1 MGFYK
6 IIFILILVLIGFI
19 LRLLGIGY
27 GLPELSHP
35 DEARVILDTLS
46 MGHRM
51 SLLPERPDYALLYR
65 YLLLFIFG
73 LYFLVGKLIGIFKDT
88 LDFALRFMINPAQ
101 VYLIARTLS
110 VIFGTAI
117 SVASYFIGKK
127 IFKKEEIGLV
137 AMVFSLFEFQ
147 LLQHSQWAI
156 YPIALCFFSLPA
168 FYYIFKLME
177 KPTKRHFFLSG
188 LFCGLAI
195 SIQNQAIFIIP
206 SLILSYFLTFI
217 SHKKEIKPKEFIKL
231 VTSSLL
237 FLLFFSLLGNF
248 YWFFIFEKSLAKTLE
263 LMGVTRVGF
272 SSIAPYNY
280 NFFSMFWWFI
290 KELIRQD
297 RILGV
302 FLVLGLFYSIYRHT
316 KFDLVFLTFTF
327 FYLWIISSWGFRI
340 LHDMI
345 SILPIACLFASR
357 FLVETTERFIKNKYY
372 YVILSCIIVFP
383 LIRDSFKAD
392 IRKLHKDTRQI
403 AATWI
408 EQHIP
413 ADSKIGIDWAIYS
426 VPLKS
431 NIPFLFRN
439 PVATKYYNTI
449 LPANL
454 RQHYSE
460 YLKTQKTY
468 QLYEIMYATDE
479 PFWPEDMPYS
489 VIEKAR
495 KKYVYRDLYSRFL
508 FKTQE
513 EIRKDK
519 VQYVIITSFSWGFF
533 LFDNDENKKNL
544 FNPFIKDRPE
554 LNYQHTDHYINDN
567 RHGILFYLVKRG
579 RDFYRTLLNVRIED
593 ARLIKE
599 FQPSENNLGPT
610 IKIFELK
617 GNGW

>member
-1 MGFYK
+1 MKK
-6 IIFILILVLIGFI
+6 ITFILGILGIAFI
-19 LRLLGIGY
+19 LRILGIGY
-27 GLPELSHP
+27 GLPDLSHP

-46 MGHRM
+46 MGQRM

-73 LYFLVGKLIGIFKDT
+73 LYFLMGKLIGIFKDT
-88 LDFALRFMINPAQ
+88 IDFALRFMINPAQ
-101 VYLIARTLS
+101 VYLIARSIS
-110 VIFGTAI
+110 VVFGTAI
-117 SVASYFIGKK
+117 GVASYLIGKK

-156 YPIALCFFSLPA
+156 YPIALCFFTLPV
-168 FYYIFKLME
+168 FYYIFKLIE
-177 KPTKRHFFLSG
+177 RPAKRYFLLSG

-206 SLILSYFLTFI
+206 SLILAYILTFI
-217 SHKKEIKPKEFIKL
+217 SHKKEIKPREFIRL
-231 VTSSLL
+231 VISSLF
-237 FLLFFSLLGNF
+237 FLLIFSSLGNF

-272 SSIAPYNY
+272 SSAAPYNY
-280 NFFSMFWWFI
+280 NFFSMLWWFI
-290 KELIRQD
+290 NELIRQD
-297 RILGV
+297 KLLGI
-302 FLVLGLFYSIYRHT
+302 FLVSGIFYSIYKHT
-316 KFDLVFLTFTF
+316 KYDLVFLTFTF

-340 LHDMI
+340 LHDVL
-345 SILPIACLFASR
+345 SILPITCLFASR
-357 FLVETTERFIKNKYY
+357 FLIEATERLIKNKYY
-372 YVILSCIIVFP
+372 YAVFSCIIVFP
-383 LIRDSFKAD
+383 LISDSFKAD

-408 EQHIP
+408 EQNIP
-413 ADSKIGIDWAIYS
+413 TGSKIGIDWAIYS

-431 NIPFLFRN
+431 NMPLLFRN
-439 PVATKYYNTI
+439 PVATKYYNTR

-454 RQHYSE
+454 RQRYFE

-468 QLYEIMYATDE
+468 QLYEIMYATVE
-479 PFWPEDMPYS
+479 PLWPEDMPYS

-495 KKYVYRDLYSRFL
+495 KKYVYRDLYSRFH
-508 FKTQE
+508 FKTLE
-513 EIRKDK
+513 TLRKDK
-519 VQYVIITSFSWGFF
+519 VQYIIITSFSWGFF
-533 LFDNDENKKNL
+533 LFDNAENKKNL

-554 LNYQHTDHYINDN
+554 LNYRHTDHYINDN
-567 RHGILFYLVKRG
+567 RHGILFYLVRRG
-579 RDFYRTLLNVRIED
+579 RDFYQTFLNSKIDD

-599 FQPSENNLGPT
+599 FQPSHNNFGPT

-617 GNGW
+617 SNGW